1 MYHMRYHLLSNA
13 ELTSQMLLYNL
24 TILYIKIELYILKI
38 KHLLETLCFSMLNAN
53 SISWKSL
60 KMTYMLWARLIIYI
74 HQDDALYRNYCGN
87 FISISFLLLCLY
99 AKKRRDFYL
108 IKTVNHLSDQQSY
121 DNKCFTKYKHIWTF
135 CEQFQKIF
143 ICVIVLWNIYCYS
156 SQWENGSYWKILCN
170 HRDVQLTPCALLSF
184 FSAGSSGML
193 YIVKR
198 TVVYEYGRYG
208 QPHVLFGTQAHC
220 SISHLLCQV
229 FLLLWHLRQN
239 LIMQSMRILMLCM
252 NLIWSYLYF
261 TILIWSCNNSF
272 SYV

>member
-108 IKTVNHLSDQQSY
+108 HKNSQPPKWSA
-121 DNKCFTKYKHIWTF
+121 
-135 CEQFQKIF
+135 
-143 ICVIVLWNIYCYS
+143 VLWEQMFYKMQTHLNILWTISENIHLCYC
-156 SQWENGSYWKILCN
+156 
-170 HRDVQLTPCALLSF
+170 
-184 FSAGSSGML
+184 
-193 YIVKR
+193 IV
-198 TVVYEYGRYG
+198 G
-208 QPHVLFGTQAHC
+208 
-220 SISHLLCQV
+220 HLL
-229 FLLLWHLRQN
+229 L
-239 LIMQSMRILMLCM
+239 
-252 NLIWSYLYF
+252 
-261 TILIWSCNNSF
+261 
-272 SYV
+272 